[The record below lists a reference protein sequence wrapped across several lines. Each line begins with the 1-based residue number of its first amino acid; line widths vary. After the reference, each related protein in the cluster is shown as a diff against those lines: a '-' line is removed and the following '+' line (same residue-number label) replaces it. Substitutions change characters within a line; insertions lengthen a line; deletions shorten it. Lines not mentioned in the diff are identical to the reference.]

1 MDKAGESVMVW
12 LRTIGKQVYSLATR
26 LATSVLGFASQTQT
40 VVSNK
45 TYYLIISIPMDE
57 AGESVMVWLK
67 TIGKQVYSLATRLAT
82 STLGFAS
89 QTVVS
94 IPEMET
100 QLEKSC
106 CMLSNNVDEA
116 SQGTIFQHQGPL
128 YLLTCHHVIPSG
140 KKSSGWRVSIYPEES
155 NDLGKDKS
163 IGNGERSEDS
173 CLDLCLDEGIVGRA
187 ISCCG
192 EDGILGKYEHFNKPC
207 PFDLDF
213 ILLELNSSKLEK
225 MRSKFVDLRP
235 SIDAINVLERD
246 QEPSNFFQDSNVSC
260 FYMRKGKLVINKEHY
275 FSFPT
280 LPTGPLKV
288 TLLRDWSYQVSSH
301 EFVKDDDSDVCGG
314 FSSGA
319 PMYAT
324 HKSNQP
330 VLYGMHTCHGG
341 EEDDDVISDEFLLV
355 KSFNTNFIWVLYLIN
370 LYSKKG
376 SPYFPDFPL
385 RKTPMH
391 IPLLWAVFLRYEK
404 NTSMLKEGSLLVKIA
419 QEIYDDLVRSSHA
432 QAQLEGE
439 EKKMFDL
446 VEQFLTYEDPE
457 KSFAIGLEGASIESS
472 PESTCPSQTTG
483 LVSPQ
488 QSFATEMTSG
498 GSGQRHY
505 NRLCFRH
512 QQF

>member
-246 QEPSNFFQDSNVSC
+246 QEPSNFFQDSN
-260 FYMRKGKLVINKEHY
+260 
-275 FSFPT
+275 
-280 LPTGPLKV
+280 
-288 TLLRDWSYQVSSH
+288 
-301 EFVKDDDSDVCGG
+301 DDDSDVCGG

-341 EEDDDVISDEFLLV
+341 EEDDD
-355 KSFNTNFIWVLYLIN
+355 
-370 LYSKKG
+370 G